1 MKDESRTKKDLIKEV
16 STLRRRIAD
25 LKGEA
30 PQDEPNGSSPEKKVA
45 ERDIVDHISD
55 GVFRLNRDGYF
66 TFVNKVIV
74 DRSGI
79 DPETFCTLHY
89 LDIVIPEDRE
99 ESQDRFERIFAGETV
114 VPYEVTYRA
123 AGNRT
128 ITVEVNSSAIY
139 EGNRIVGLQAISRD
153 LSERKQAEEIIRKH
167 EERFRKMVQNSMDA
181 ISLFSPEGTF
191 LYISEAVNRILGYRP
206 EEMVGRQWEQ
216 FVHPDD
222 IPMMATKL
230 AHLLEE
236 TENIETA
243 EMRARHQDGSWRWID
258 IVGNNRVGDPEIGAV
273 ILNFRDI
280 TDRRLAEQA
289 IEESEHK
296 FKELFEN
303 MSSSVAVYEVVG
315 DGEDF
320 VFRAFNKSAEKA
332 DQVNRKDL
340 IGKSVREVFPG
351 VRDMGLFD
359 VFRRVWQTGNP
370 EQHPATLYKDGR
382 IEGWK
387 DNYVY
392 KLPSGEIVAV
402 YDDVTEQKRAEMAVK
417 ESEERFRSLFDRS
430 LECIYSYDLEGNFL
444 DANQSTL
451 DLLGYDREDIPSMN
465 FASLLLPEQLPQAL
479 QQLAE
484 IVEGGLQKETK
495 EYKIRR
501 KDGRYLDFEVRSSL
515 VYHDGTPYAIMGVAR
530 NITER
535 KLSVARLRKAVGAT
549 VQAMALVVETRD
561 PYTAGHQ
568 RRVADLARSIAS
580 EMGLSK
586 QRIDGIRTAAA
597 IHDIGKISVPT
608 EILSK
613 PTRLSD
619 TEFSLI
625 QLHPRSGHDILKDIE
640 FPWPVARMIL
650 EHHERIDGSGY
661 PNGLKGEDILLE
673 SRIIAVADVVEA
685 IASHR
690 PYRASLGVD
699 MALEEIARGR
709 GNKFDPNAVDA
720 CVRLFREKGYRFLDG

>member
-1 MKDESRTKKDLIKEV
+1 MKDEARTKKDLIEEMGM
-16 STLRRRIAD
+16 LRRRVSD
-25 LKGEA
+25 LEEGGKAEA
-30 PQDEPNGSSPEKKVA
+30 PLLQEHGRDFQDL
-45 ERDIVDHISD
+45 VDHVSD
-55 GVFRLNRDGYF
+55 GVFRINREGYF
-66 TFVNKVIV
+66 TFVNKGMT
-74 DRSGI
+74 DRAGI
-79 DPETFCTLHY
+79 PPETFYSLHF
-89 LDIVIPEDRE
+89 LDPVAPEDRE
-99 ESQDRFERIFAGETV
+99 RARSSFEKVLRGEAAP
-114 VPYEVTYRA
+114 PYELSYKGADGRVL
-123 AGNRT
+123 
-128 ITVEVNSSAIY
+128 TVEINMSAIY
-139 EGNRIVGLQAISRD
+139 DGKQVVGVQGISRD
-153 LSERKQAEEIIRKH
+153 LSERKRVDEAFRKS

-191 LYISEAVNRILGYRP
+191 LYISEAVSRILGYRP
-206 EEMVGRQWEQ
+206 EEMVGRYWEQ

-236 TENIETA
+236 TGNIETA
-243 EMRARHQDGSWRWID
+243 EMRARHMDGSWRWID
-258 IVGNNRVGDPEIGAV
+258 IVGNNRVGDPEIGAI

-280 TDRRLAEQA
+280 TDKKLAEEA
-289 IEESEHK
+289 IREGEHK

-303 MSSSVAVYEVVG
+303 MGSCVAVYEVVEN
-315 DGEDF
+315 GEDF
-320 VFRAFNKSAEKA
+320 IFRDFNKSAEKA
-332 DQVNRKDL
+332 DQISRGDL
-340 IGKSVREVFPG
+340 IGKSVIEMFPG

-359 VFRRVWQTGNP
+359 VFQRVWKTGKP
-370 EQHPATLYKDGR
+370 EHYPATLYRDGR

-392 KLPSGEIVAV
+392 KLQSGEIVAV
-402 YDDVTEQKRAEMAVK
+402 YDDVTEQKRAEMAAQ

-430 LECIYSYDLEGNFL
+430 LECIYSHDLEGRFL

-451 DLLGYDREDIPSMN
+451 DLLGYDRENISSMD
-465 FASLLLPEQLPQAL
+465 FSSLLPPEQLPQAM

-484 IVEGGLQKETK
+484 IVGGGLQKEIM

-501 KDGRYLDFEVRSSL
+501 KDGEYLDFEIRSSL
-515 VYHDGTPYAIMGVAR
+515 VYHDGKPSAIMGVAR
-530 NITER
+530 DITER
-535 KLSVARLRKAVGAT
+535 KQSVERLRKAVGAT
-549 VQAMALVVETRD
+549 VRAMALVVETRD

-586 QRIDGIRTAAA
+586 QQIDGIRTASA

-625 QLHPRSGHDILKDIE
+625 KLHPQSGYDVLKDIE
-640 FPWPVARMIL
+640 FPWPVARMVL
-650 EHHERIDGSGY
+650 EHHERVDGSGY

-690 PYRASLGVD
+690 PYRSALGIEA
-699 MALEEIARGR
+699 ALEEIINSRGAQ
-709 GNKFDPNAVDA
+709 FDPDAVDA
-720 CVRLFREKGYRFLDG
+720 CLRLFKEKGYTFLGE